1 MTQEQWPMFV
11 WAAAVALAIVA
22 GAWTAINRPK
32 IRPTLP
38 VEHVAGAA
46 ILGLFGWES
55 LLNLPG
61 VVMGYWTLTAGLGDV
76 RGVEGDQAF
85 VVAQAAFVVAAA
97 FAVTGILRRRTWGAV
112 LGIGLAASIAVWSG
126 LILFETTALYAE
138 SMDGGTYFSLVSTLV
153 GMRALPALV
162 VIALLAWPMVQR
174 TTPPVSAAD
183 RDWPTASA
191 PGASTPPANS

>member
-1 MTQEQWPMFV
+1 MTQQQWPMFV

-22 GAWTAINRPK
+22 GAWIAINRPQ

-46 ILGLFGWES
+46 LLGLFGWET
-55 LLNLPG
+55 LVDLPG

-97 FAVTGILRRRTWGAV
+97 FAVTGILRRRAWGAV
-112 LGIGLAASIAVWSG
+112 LGIGLAASIVVRIG
-126 LILFETTALYAE
+126 LVLFETTALYAV
-138 SMDGGTYFSLVSTLV
+138 SMGGGTYFGVVSTLV
-153 GMRALPALV
+153 GMQAIPALGI
-162 VIALLAWPMVQR
+162 IALLGWPMIRR
-174 TTPPVSAAD
+174 TTPPVGAAD
-183 RDWPTASA
+183 RDWPAAAA
-191 PGASTPPANS
+191 PGTEYPSS